1 MELYHVS
8 TTEQVADMFT
18 KALQSETLKK
28 HHQVSAGADDVT
40 VKLPGAQVRT
50 QRPGITK
57 LKSSIVGSGATDYD
71 SACGAYVNSV
81 SQD

>member
-18 KALQSETLKK
+18 KALPSETLKK
-28 HHQVSAGADDVT
+28 QHQVFARADDVT
-40 VKLPGAQVRT
+40 VKLSCAQV
-50 QRPGITK
+50 
-57 LKSSIVGSGATDYD
+57 GAEGVTRKQPKVAQSHGNRATYYKYAGAA
-71 SACGAYVNSV
+71 SA